1 MFWAIVIGQALISA
15 ILCGIIA
22 DSKGRD
28 VGGWAILGFLFGL
41 FALIAA
47 VGVPPLTKSSQPEE
61 AKLDELKPA
70 EAVAFS
76 GERALS
82 NDAYKLWLA
91 ANYAI
96 KRNELFD
103 SFVLGDRIF
112 PELEEALAYAHSQEL
127 EAIAAAE
134 AAAIAKAEA
143 EELERQM
150 REQQMAQAAA
160 KAAEDRRRFWRG
172 EVWIVAALPILG
184 GGAFFAVLVYLNKN
198 NVDQINQKISN
209 RIAVEK
215 TLDSFG
221 LPLIDE
227 SSDHQPEADLPAL
240 CSGLSNKNRRVLSFV
255 TTSVAGNVDYIYSEA
270 AREKGYEKSP
280 SLYGWVYRHS
290 DGRMFKVNAVREA
303 DETEVSLCLVD
314 DRAPS
319 SG

>member
-22 DSKGRD
+22 DSKRRD

-61 AKLDELKPA
+61 AKLDEVKPA

-91 ANYAI
+91 AHYGI

-103 SFVLGDRIF
+103 SFVLGERIF

-160 KAAEDRRRFWRG
+160 KAAEDRRKFWRG
-172 EVWIVAALPILG
+172 EVWIVAALPLLSA
-184 GGAFFAVLVYLNKN
+184 GAFFAFIRYENKSEE
-198 NVDQINQKISN
+198 DQKYQTFQN

-215 TLDSFG
+215 TLEKFG
-221 LPLIDE
+221 LPIIDD
-227 SSDHQPEADLPAL
+227 SSGHQPNADIRDL
-240 CSGLSNKNRRVLSFV
+240 CDGLRDKNPIAVSFV
-255 TTSVAGNVDYIYSEA
+255 ANSVAGNVDYVYSEA
-270 AREKGYEKSP
+270 AREKGFKKSP

-303 DETEVSLCLVD
+303 DKTEVSLCLVD
-314 DRAPS
+314 VRAPS